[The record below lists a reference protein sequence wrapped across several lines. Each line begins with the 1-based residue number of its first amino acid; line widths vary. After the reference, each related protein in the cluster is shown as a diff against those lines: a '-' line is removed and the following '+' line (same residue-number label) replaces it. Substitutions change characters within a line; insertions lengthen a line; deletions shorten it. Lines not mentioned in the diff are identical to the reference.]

1 MVGGSEKYVRDLLV
15 FEGFVNLILRDRETS
30 CGKGDENVANSPGNL
45 PSFVGRGSAGRTGV
59 MTYGDDV
66 PLFLSCEMKIDAGP
80 DAFLV
85 VVWAPET
92 ANLPEESH
100 HGESKV

>member
-1 MVGGSEKYVRDLLV
+1 MVGSKKYIRDLLV

-30 CGKGDENVANSPGNL
+30 CGRGGRNVANLPQNL
-45 PSFVGRGSAGRTGV
+45 QSFVGRGSAGRTGV
-59 MTYGDDV
+59 MTYGDDA
-66 PLFLSCEMKIDAGP
+66 PLFLSYEMKIDAGP
-80 DAFLV
+80 DALLV

>member
-1 MVGGSEKYVRDLLV
+1 VNV
-15 FEGFVNLILRDRETS
+15 FLRDRETS
-30 CGKGDENVANSPGNL
+30 RGIGGENKANL
-45 PSFVGRGSAGRTGV
+45 PEILPCFVGRVSVGRTDV
-59 MTYGDDV
+59 MTYGDDAA
-66 PLFLSCEMKIDAGP
+66 LFLSYEMKIDAGP
-80 DAFLV
+80 DALLM